1 MSIRMIG
8 RRRDGV
14 KVVLG
19 VSAED
24 SGPALPLAA
33 GMSIG
38 ARWTFRTD
46 LTVAAGQHL
55 CTVSMFTGLFAV
67 TRNVNAAAP
76 PPSLLSVTSTT
87 FGP

>member
-1 MSIRMIG
+1 MSVRMIG
-8 RRRDGV
+8 RRQDGV
-14 KVVLG
+14 KVILG
-19 VSAED
+19 VSAAG

-33 GMSIG
+33 SLSIG
-38 ARWTFRTD
+38 APTD
-46 LTVAAGQHL
+46 SSDRLTVATGQHL